1 VLVGEPGVGKTAVV
15 EGLALRVHNGKV
27 PAALANA
34 HIYALDMGALL
45 AGTRFRGQFEER
57 LKAVIG
63 AVQDDPDAIL
73 FIDEIHTIVGAGA
86 TSGGTMD
93 ASNML
98 KPALASGDLRC
109 IGATTYKDFKSSFER
124 DQALAR
130 RFQKIEV
137 LEPTVSETIE
147 ILRGLKPAYEAHHGV
162 RYTPE
167 PSPSP
172 PPWPTSTCATATS
185 PTPRSTSS
193 TRPAPPPASPHPP
206 PSPHPPGPWSRTPAT
221 SPPSPLPVGAP
232 APIEVD
238 AAAVEAVIARMARIP
253 PKSVSTSD
261 RDVLQNLKEGLAH
274 LVFGQD
280 EAVATVTAAIKRS
293 RAGLSRADKPIG
305 SFLFAG
311 PTGVGKTELAKALA
325 QLLAVPL
332 IRFDMS
338 EYMEK
343 HSVSRLIGAPP
354 GYVGFDQGGLLTDA
368 VTKSPHCVVILDE
381 IEKAHPDLF
390 SILLQVMDHAT
401 LTDSTGRK
409 ADFRNVILIMTS
421 NAGASELTKR
431 RMGFDEEGDKLGDP
445 KSALDRTFSP
455 EFRNR
460 LDRIVVFKSLPQ
472 DVILQVAGKML
483 LELEVQ
489 LSERGVHFT
498 FSDKAREWVARKGF
512 DKLYGARPMARLID
526 EEIKGKL
533 VDELLFGAL
542 EKGGHVTV
550 EVGDDDTGMT
560 LLPGLIDAHTHIHAT
575 EALRQA
581 LAFGVTTELDMFTLP
596 SVLVPL
602 KKATEGKLG
611 AALADFR
618 SAGILATAP
627 GGHGTEYGSPIP
639 TLSAPDQAQAFVDAR
654 IAEGSDYIKIVFDDG
669 SAYAHATPTLSADT
683 LKAVIAAAHARDLRA
698 VVHVSSQ
705 REAMTAIEAGA
716 DGLAHVFFDTTP
728 STEFIKLAAKR
739 HIFVADTLAV
749 IFSLCDGSR
758 GETLAADAFVHPL
771 LTPADISA
779 LRHSARDSLKH
790 APPSCDLALKTVGQL
805 HAAGVPILA
814 STDAPNPGTLHG
826 ASLHDELELLV
837 RAGLT
842 PAQALSAATAVPA
855 RVFALAD
862 RGRIEPGK
870 RADLLLVRGDPT
882 RDITATRAIVGVW
895 KQGVRLDR
903 DARIAAA
910 AREHADLLVQRAA
923 PPPPGSESGHISD
936 FDRSDLTTSFG
947 SGWQSATDSF
957 IGGTSTVKLDP
968 TARGADRTKH
978 ALRLSGTVVAGSP
991 TQWAGAM
998 FFPGPAPMEPANLSR
1013 FKRVVFTARAEAPA
1027 QLTVMLFARQL
1038 GQTPALTTLEVGPR
1052 WTSHLLNLA
1061 DISPIE
1067 PYDVVG
1073 LFFGATTPGPFTL
1086 EIDEIVLE

>member
-1 VLVGEPGVGKTAVV
+1 MLSTELKQTINAAIADTQRRRHEYITLEHLLLALLDDPSARKIILACQGDVEKIRAELETFIEQNTEVLPDPPAEETTGSAKTKSASTTPGAPPQGAPPPGAVHQTIGVGRVLQRAILHVQGTGRNEVNGGNLLIAIFAETESFAAHILREHGVTRRDATMFLSHGIPKGGERAPTSRPANNPVGDEDDDSEGLADDPLAAYAVDLNAKAASGRIELLIGRDAEVQRVIQVLCRRRKNNPVLVGEPGVGKTAVV

-147 ILRGLKPAYEAHHGV
+147 ILRGLQPAYEAHHGV

-167 PSPSP
+167 AIALA
-172 PPWPTSTCATATS
+172 ATLAHKHLRDRHLPDSAIDVIDETGAAA
-185 PTPRSTSS
+185 RLAA
-193 TRPAPPPASPHPP
+193 PAPEP
-206 PSPHPPGPWSRTPAT
+206 
-221 SPPSPLPVGAP
+221 AP
-232 APIEVD
+232 ARALVENTSNKSAEPTGSVGPPTPIEVD

-550 EVGDDDTGMT
+550 EVGDDDK
-560 LLPGLIDAHTHIHAT
+560 
-575 EALRQA
+575 LR
-581 LAFGVTTELDMFTLP
+581 FTY
-596 SVLVPL
+596 
-602 KKATEGKLG
+602 KANN
-611 AALADFR
+611 AA
-618 SAGILATAP
+618 
-627 GGHGTEYGSPIP
+627 E
-639 TLSAPDQAQAFVDAR
+639 
-654 IAEGSDYIKIVFDDG
+654 
-669 SAYAHATPTLSADT
+669 
-683 LKAVIAAAHARDLRA
+683 
-698 VVHVSSQ
+698 
-705 REAMTAIEAGA
+705 
-716 DGLAHVFFDTTP
+716 
-728 STEFIKLAAKR
+728 
-739 HIFVADTLAV
+739 
-749 IFSLCDGSR
+749 
-758 GETLAADAFVHPL
+758 ADATDF
-771 LTPADISA
+771 D
-779 LRHSARDSLKH
+779 
-790 APPSCDLALKTVGQL
+790 
-805 HAAGVPILA
+805 AAG
-814 STDAPNPGTLHG
+814 S
-826 ASLHDELELLV
+826 
-837 RAGLT
+837 
-842 PAQALSAATAVPA
+842 
-855 RVFALAD
+855 
-862 RGRIEPGK
+862 
-870 RADLLLVRGDPT
+870 
-882 RDITATRAIVGVW
+882 
-895 KQGVRLDR
+895 
-903 DARIAAA
+903 
-910 AREHADLLVQRAA
+910 
-923 PPPPGSESGHISD
+923 
-936 FDRSDLTTSFG
+936 
-947 SGWQSATDSF
+947 
-957 IGGTSTVKLDP
+957 DP
-968 TARGADRTKH
+968 TA
-978 ALRLSGTVVAGSP
+978 
-991 TQWAGAM
+991 
-998 FFPGPAPMEPANLSR
+998 N
-1013 FKRVVFTARAEAPA
+1013 
-1027 QLTVMLFARQL
+1027 
-1038 GQTPALTTLEVGPR
+1038 
-1052 WTSHLLNLA
+1052 
-1061 DISPIE
+1061 
-1067 PYDVVG
+1067 
-1073 LFFGATTPGPFTL
+1073 
-1086 EIDEIVLE
+1086 

>member
-1 VLVGEPGVGKTAVV
+1 MLSTELKQTISAAIADTQRRRHEYITLEHLLLALLDDPSARKIILACQGDIEKLRGELEAFIEQNTEVLPEKQAPAGAAAGAPPEGAVHQTIGVGRVLQRAILHVQGTGRNEVNGGNLLIAIFAETESFAAHVLREHGVTRRDATMFLSHGIPKGGERAPTSRPANNPVGDEDDDGEGLADDPLAAYAVDLNAKAAAGRIELLIGRDAEIQRVIQVLCRRRKNNPVLVGEPGVGKTAVV

-57 LKAVIG
+57 LKAVIN

-137 LEPTVSETIE
+137 LEPSVAETIE
-147 ILRGLKPAYEAHHGV
+147 ILRGLQPAYEAHHGV
-162 RYTPE
+162 HYTPDAIALAATLAHKHLRDRHLPDSAIDVIDETGAAARLAAPAEATPARALVENTSNKSAE
-167 PSPSP
+167 P
-172 PPWPTSTCATATS
+172 A
-185 PTPRSTSS
+185 
-193 TRPAPPPASPHPP
+193 APP
-206 PSPHPPGPWSRTPAT
+206 
-221 SPPSPLPVGAP
+221 
-232 APIEVD
+232 PIEVD
-238 AAAVEAVIARMARIP
+238 TAAVEAVIARMARIP

-368 VTKSPHCVVILDE
+368 VTKSPHSVVILDE

-409 ADFRNVILIMTS
+409 TDFRNVILIMTS

-431 RMGFDEEGDKLGDP
+431 RMGFDEEGDRVGDP

-460 LDRIVVFKSLPQ
+460 LDRIVVFKSLPPE
-472 DVILQVAGKML
+472 VILQVAGKML

-489 LSERGVHFT
+489 LSDRGVHFT
-498 FSDKAREWVARKGF
+498 FSDAARAWVARKGF
-512 DKLYGARPMARLID
+512 DKLYGARPMARIID

-542 EKGGHVTV
+542 EKGGHVAV
-550 EVGDDDTGMT
+550 DVGDDD
-560 LLPGLIDAHTHIHAT
+560 
-575 EALRQA
+575 
-581 LAFGVTTELDMFTLP
+581 
-596 SVLVPL
+596 
-602 KKATEGKLG
+602 KLSFAYTANN
-611 AALADFR
+611 AAQ
-618 SAGILATAP
+618 T
-627 GGHGTEYGSPIP
+627 
-639 TLSAPDQAQAFVDAR
+639 
-654 IAEGSDYIKIVFDDG
+654 
-669 SAYAHATPTLSADT
+669 
-683 LKAVIAAAHARDLRA
+683 
-698 VVHVSSQ
+698 
-705 REAMTAIEAGA
+705 
-716 DGLAHVFFDTTP
+716 DTT
-728 STEFIKLAAKR
+728 
-739 HIFVADTLAV
+739 
-749 IFSLCDGSR
+749 
-758 GETLAADAFVHPL
+758 
-771 LTPADISA
+771 
-779 LRHSARDSLKH
+779 
-790 APPSCDLALKTVGQL
+790 
-805 HAAGVPILA
+805 
-814 STDAPNPGTLHG
+814 
-826 ASLHDELELLV
+826 
-837 RAGLT
+837 
-842 PAQALSAATAVPA
+842 
-855 RVFALAD
+855 
-862 RGRIEPGK
+862 
-870 RADLLLVRGDPT
+870 
-882 RDITATRAIVGVW
+882 
-895 KQGVRLDR
+895 
-903 DARIAAA
+903 
-910 AREHADLLVQRAA
+910 
-923 PPPPGSESGHISD
+923 
-936 FDRSDLTTSFG
+936 
-947 SGWQSATDSF
+947 
-957 IGGTSTVKLDP
+957 
-968 TARGADRTKH
+968 
-978 ALRLSGTVVAGSP
+978 
-991 TQWAGAM
+991 
-998 FFPGPAPMEPANLSR
+998 AN
-1013 FKRVVFTARAEAPA
+1013 
-1027 QLTVMLFARQL
+1027 
-1038 GQTPALTTLEVGPR
+1038 
-1052 WTSHLLNLA
+1052 
-1061 DISPIE
+1061 
-1067 PYDVVG
+1067 
-1073 LFFGATTPGPFTL
+1073 
-1086 EIDEIVLE
+1086 